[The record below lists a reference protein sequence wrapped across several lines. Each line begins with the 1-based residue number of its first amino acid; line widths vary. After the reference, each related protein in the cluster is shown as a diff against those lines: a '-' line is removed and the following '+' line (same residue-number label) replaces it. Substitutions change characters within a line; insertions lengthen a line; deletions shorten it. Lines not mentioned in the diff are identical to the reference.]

1 MLGTTCVPHVR
12 ILSFWQISC
21 TRLVSR
27 LLARSARSESGY
39 CSTQERKITNAVCKS
54 EMASK
59 DKGFTLFEILVAIAL
74 SALLLVIV
82 YSTYFSI
89 ARSIDGAMGTQE
101 LLETGRI
108 LLEMVKRDLRG
119 ISGTRFPF
127 VAGVD
132 EVDGKMVSNVIF
144 VTSTPNS
151 TNPFTWS
158 KVGYALIEDRQR
170 QWVFVKK
177 TVKNPGDDL
186 DQLGSVFE
194 VTRLVSSFRLA
205 FFDGAQ
211 WVEKWDSRSTG
222 KLPKQV
228 RITVELSDEQKHVQT
243 FTIEESIPSAV

>member
-1 MLGTTCVPHVR
+1 MHSTPFVSLFR
-12 ILSFWQISC
+12 ILFFWQIYC
-21 TRLVSR
+21 NWLVSR
-27 LLARSARSESGY
+27 LHAGSVRSESCY
-39 CSTQERKITNAVCKS
+39 CFTQEGKIKNAVCKS
-54 EMASK
+54 EMDTK
-59 DKGFTLFEILVAIAL
+59 DKGFTLFEILIAIAL
-74 SALLLVIV
+74 SSLLLVIV

-89 ARSIDGAMGTQE
+89 ARSIDGTMGTQE

-108 LLEMVKRDLRG
+108 LLEMLKRDLRG
-119 ISGTRFPF
+119 ISGTGFPF
-127 VAGVD
+127 IAGVD
-132 EVDGKMVSNVIF
+132 EVDGKMVSNMIF

-151 TNPFTWS
+151 TNPFRWN
-158 KVGYALIEDRQR
+158 KVGYTLIEDRQR

-177 TVKNPGDDL
+177 TAKNPNDDL

-205 FFDGAQ
+205 FFDGAE